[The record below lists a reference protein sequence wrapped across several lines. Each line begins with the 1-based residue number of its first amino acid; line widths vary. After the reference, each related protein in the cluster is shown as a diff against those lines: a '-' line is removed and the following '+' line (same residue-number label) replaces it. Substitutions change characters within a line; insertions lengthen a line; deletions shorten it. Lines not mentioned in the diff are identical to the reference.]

1 MILLILCVSCC
12 LVTQSFSSLY
22 FGISLNSMTG
32 DLPESFAALSSMANM
47 NLQNNQFT
55 GSIDVL
61 SNLPLHNLNIGNNH
75 FSEGNSWSSGPAP
88 PPLPGTPPSSSS
100 NRNRKQ
106 NDNKN
111 SSDGGGSK
119 KSGIGGGG
127 VAGIVISI
135 LVVGAVVAFF
145 VVKKRSEK
153 SSADVENAGS
163 QPFTSYASQE
173 VQDML

>member
-1 MILLILCVSCC
+1 
-12 LVTQSFSSLY
+12 
-22 FGISLNSMTG
+22 MTG

-61 SNLPLHNLNIGNNH
+61 SNLPQHNLT
-75 FSEGNSWSSGPAP
+75 EGNSWSSGPAP

-173 VQDML
+173 VQVYRLAFLVFCRFWIESLIPANATRNSAASPSLQTWKF